1 MGGFQPM
8 ESVMTTSSVVSRR
21 KLFGTLACGCV
32 AATGLGSSPVLAAS
46 PVTKTSLSADE
57 ALAKLKAGNAAFVAG
72 GACTPAGGPVPIS
85 TLSAGQAPFAVVLGC
100 SDSRTPPEHVF
111 TTGLGELFIIRV
123 AGNTADV
130 TAIGS
135 IEYAVAVL
143 GAPLVVV
150 MGHSQCGAVE
160 AAVDVAS
167 AGTRF
172 PGFIGDMVQPIVPAV
187 LRARRE
193 GHTELA
199 DAIRTNVGEVSDHIA
214 TASEIVAEAIAAKKL
229 RVVGGVYDLAS
240 GKVDFLA

>member
-1 MGGFQPM
+1 
-8 ESVMTTSSVVSRR
+8 MTLSSVVSRR
-21 KLFGTLACGCV
+21 NLFGTLACGCV
-32 AATGLGSSPVLAAS
+32 AATGLRPSPARAAA
-46 PVTKTSLSADE
+46 PIAKTSLSADE
-57 ALAKLKAGNAAFVAG
+57 ALARLKAGNAAFVAG

-123 AGNTADV
+123 AGNTADA

-160 AAVDVAS
+160 AAVDMVA

-193 GHTELA
+193 GHTELVDVVRA
-199 DAIRTNVGEVSDHIA
+199 NVGEVSDHIA
-214 TASEIVAEAIAAKKL
+214 AASEIVAAAIASKNL
-229 RVVGGVYDLAS
+229 RVVGGVYDLSS

>member
-1 MGGFQPM
+1 MGGFQLM
-8 ESVMTTSSVVSRR
+8 EPVMTNLSVVSRR
-21 KLFGTLACGCV
+21 NVFGTLACGCV
-32 AATGLGSSPVLAAS
+32 AAAGLGSRPARAAS
-46 PVTKTSLSADE
+46 PLAKTSLSAEE

-72 GACTPAGGPVPIS
+72 GACIPAGGPVPIS

-123 AGNTADV
+123 AGNTADT

-143 GAPLVVV
+143 GAPLVMV

-160 AAVDVAS
+160 AAGEVISV
-167 AGTRF
+167 GTQF

-187 LRARRE
+187 LRARRD
-193 GHTELA
+193 GHMLLD
-199 DAIRTNVGEVSDHIA
+199 DAVRANVEDVAAHIA
-214 TASEIVAEAIAAKKL
+214 RASELVAEAISANKL
-229 RVVGGVYDLAS
+229 RVVGGVYNLAN